1 MSVFAYCRVSTDAQ
15 ADLGE
20 SLGVQ
25 QRQIEGWC
33 HMQGLVLDEVFVER
47 GISGSICVADR
58 PEGKRLW
65 ARLQR
70 GDTVVAPKLDRL
82 FRSALD
88 ALQTVEALRERG
100 VSLVLLDLGG
110 DISGNGLSKFFLTIV
125 AAFAEVERDRIRE
138 RVRQVKRDQ
147 RARNRY
153 LGGIAPFGWRVNDEG
168 GLSEVA
174 EQEAAIRTM
183 LSLRAEGASLRQ
195 IAVAMSVA
203 GHAISHE
210 GVASVLRNGHAASL
224 QMHRIDTA
232 HAPTGLTAGAALA
245 AE

>member
-1 MSVFAYCRVSTDAQ
+1 
-15 ADLGE
+15 
-20 SLGVQ
+20 VQ

-33 HMQGLVLDEVFVER
+33 HMQGLTLEEVFVER

-58 PEGKRLW
+58 PEGRRLW
-65 ARLQR
+65 GRLQR

-138 RVRQVKRDQ
+138 RVRQVKRDR
-147 RARNRY
+147 RARHRY
-153 LGGIAPFGWRVNDEG
+153 LGGIAPFGWGVGESG
-168 GLSEVA
+168 ELTEIP
-174 EQEAAIRTM
+174 EQQAAIQTM
-183 LSLRAEGASLRQ
+183 RQLRAEGASLRQ
-195 IAVAMSVA
+195 ISAAMRAA
-203 GHAISHE
+203 GVAISHA
-210 GVASVLRNGHAASL
+210 GCASALRNGHV
-224 QMHRIDTA
+224 
-232 HAPTGLTAGAALA
+232 AP
-245 AE
+245 

>member
-1 MSVFAYCRVSTDAQ
+1 MSIFAYCRVSTDAQ

-33 HMQGLVLDEVFVER
+33 HMQGLTLDDVFIER

-58 PEGKRLW
+58 PEGRRLW

-100 VSLVLLDLGG
+100 VSLVLDLGG

-125 AAFAEVERDRIRE
+125 AAFAEVERDRIME

-147 RARNRY
+147 RQRGRY
-153 LGGIAPFGWRVNDEG
+153 LGGIAPFGWCVGDDGE
-168 GLSEVA
+168 LAEVPA
-174 EQEAAIRTM
+174 QQAAIRTM
-183 LSLRAEGASLRQ
+183 RSLRAEGASLRQ
-195 IAVAMSVA
+195 IAAAMSVA

-210 GVASVLRNGHAASL
+210 GVASVLRNGHAAPL

-232 HAPTGLTAGAALA
+232 HAPTGLTAGVALA